1 MAKHLNIS
9 RINELKNNAND
20 NIESYND
27 PDTPNALAKF
37 TSQIREI
44 LLADP
49 GMLDS
54 VPEYLPVALYDRVKF
69 SAESK
74 RQWAHWISLNIHP
87 SWDEF
92 KTTIAFNNADL
103 PLALAVRKYSED
115 LLIES
120 CAVVYLLE
128 TQGQSEPKQT
138 AADDDSNEHDG
149 VHEHE
154 RDDNDDYDTDYDSDE
169 EGYYDQYD
177 EEIE

>member
-1 MAKHLNIS
+1 MAKHLNIE

-27 PDTPNALAKF
+27 PDTPHALERFA
-37 TSQIREI
+37 SQIREI

-49 GMLDS
+49 GMLES
-54 VPEYLPVALYDRVKF
+54 VPEYLPVALYNRVKF
-69 SAESK
+69 SPESK
-74 RQWAHWISLNIHP
+74 RQWAHWISLDIQP
-87 SWDEF
+87 DWDEF

-103 PLALAVRKYSED
+103 PLALAVRKYNED

-128 TQGQSEPKQT
+128 TQGQAGLSQT
-138 AADDDSNEHDG
+138 AADDDSSEHDDI
-149 VHEHE
+149 HEHE
-154 RDDNDDYDTDYDSDE
+154 REDNDDEDTDYDSEE

>member
-1 MAKHLNIS
+1 MPKHLNIS

-27 PDTPNALAKF
+27 PDTPNALARF

-49 GMLDS
+49 SMLSS

-74 RQWAHWISLNIHP
+74 RQWSHWIAVNIQP
-87 SWDEF
+87 DWDDF
-92 KTTIAFNNADL
+92 KTSIAFNNADL
-103 PLALAVRKYSED
+103 PLVLAVRKYSED

-120 CAVVYLLE
+120 CAVVFLLA
-128 TQGQSEPKQT
+128 TQGESTPQKT
-138 AADDDSNEHDG
+138 DADDDAEEH
-149 VHEHE
+149 
-154 RDDNDDYDTDYDSDE
+154 DDYDNDHNADEE
-169 EGYYDQYD
+169 EGYYDHYD
-177 EEIE
+177 EETE